1 MRIAN
6 LRGRA
11 ALTDGTR
18 YLDIHTA
25 SQGRFGPDPMDVF
38 GRWEQF
44 RAWADAAEAA
54 ALDPSS
60 GDPATCAGPGVDGDG
75 LEAPVPRPRQVF
87 AIGLN
92 YKDHADEASLPYPEH
107 LFVFTKFPSCLAG
120 PNVPVDLPA
129 GGEVDYETELVVVI
143 GRETHRVDEERALES
158 VAGYSVGQDYSERTI
173 QLRPPAP
180 QFSLGKS
187 FPNFGPFGPA
197 VVTPDELADPASL
210 RVTAVLEG
218 PNAEHKGPDGWRVQ
232 DGNTRDLIFPV
243 ARIIADLSRVATLYP
258 GDIIFTGT
266 PAGVGKAHG
275 ISLQPGNVLTSTI
288 EGIGSLRNE
297 FRPASEAGSPGRNR
311 RSPENMSA
319 SSTES
324 SGP

>member
-6 LRGRA
+6 LHGRA
-11 ALTDGTR
+11 ALTDGTH
-18 YLDIHTA
+18 YLDIHAA

-38 GRWEQF
+38 GRWDEF
-44 RAWADAAEAA
+44 RAWVDAADAAT
-54 ALDPSS
+54 LDPSS
-60 GDPATCAGPGVDGDG
+60 ADPAVTAGSAGPAGNGDG

-120 PNVPVDLPA
+120 PNVTVDLPE

-143 GRETHRVDEERALES
+143 GRETFQVDEEHALES
-158 VAGYSVGQDYSERTI
+158 VAGYAVGQDYSERI
-173 QLRPPAP
+173 LQLRPPVP

-187 FPNFGPFGPA
+187 YPNFGPFGPA
-197 VVTPDELADPASL
+197 VVTPDELADPANL

-218 PNAEHKGPDGWRVQ
+218 PNAEDKGPEGWRVQ
-232 DGNTRDLIFPV
+232 DGTTRDLIFPV
-243 ARIIADLSRVATLYP
+243 PRIIADLSQVSTLYP

-288 EGIGSLRNE
+288 EGIGSIRNE
-297 FRPASEAGSPGRNR
+297 FRPAAEATEAGASGRNR
-311 RSPENMSA
+311 RTPANASA
-319 SSTES
+319 
-324 SGP
+324 